1 MADLNQSSV
10 EKRGKAVETSAK
22 PAEMCAYEQMRED
35 NIREKEAIFESL
47 NIAEAINSC
56 KEGLPAKSSRQRGT
70 KRKNP
75 EIVRSPRKL
84 RPRKL
89 SFFLCF

>member
-1 MADLNQSSV
+1 
-10 EKRGKAVETSAK
+10 
-22 PAEMCAYEQMRED
+22 MCAYEQMREE

-56 KEGLPAKSSRQRGT
+56 KEGLPVKSSRQRGI
-70 KRKNP
+70 KRKKP

-84 RPRKL
+84 RPRK
-89 SFFLCF
+89 